1 MTIRAPEPRD
11 RPLLPGRSALL
22 MVDLQHH
29 CCARDGGTFTE
40 EPERWPEARKAAY
53 FAQLE
58 GETLPNAAALADA
71 CRRRGIEV
79 IYCVIEALTRDGRDR
94 GLDHKLSNILVPKG
108 SVEAEIVEAVAPLDD
123 EIVLPKTASGVF
135 PSTNLHYLLRNLGVE
150 DLAIAGVFTD
160 QCVESAVRDAAD
172 LGYRVTLV
180 GDACCGSSPEAHA
193 HTLNAMRGYA
203 RVAATAEIQAEIL
216 AERG

>member
-1 MTIRAPEPRD
+1 MPLPPAPLEPRD
-11 RPLLPGRSALL
+11 RPLKPGRSALL
-22 MVDLQHH
+22 LVDLQRH
-29 CCARDGGTFTE
+29 CCARDGGTFAE
-40 EPERWPEARKAAY
+40 QSNRWSEARTAAY

-58 GETLPNAAALADA
+58 GTTLPNAAALAA
-71 CRRRGIEV
+71 ASRQSGIEV
-79 IYCVIEALTRDGRDR
+79 LYCVIEALTQDGRDR
-94 GLDHKLSNILVPKG
+94 GLDHKLSNILVSKG
-108 SVEAEIVEAVAPLDD
+108 SREAEIMEAVAPAAD

-193 HTLNAMRGYA
+193 RTLEAMRGYA
-203 RVAATAEIQAEIL
+203 RVAATADIL
-216 AERG
+216 AELR

>member
-1 MTIRAPEPRD
+1 MTVGPPEPRD
-11 RPLLPGRSALL
+11 RPLLAGRSALL
-22 MVDLQHH
+22 MVDLQNH
-29 CCARDGGTFTE
+29 CCARDDGTLTE
-40 EPERWPEARKAAY
+40 DPERWPDARQEAY
-53 FAQLE
+53 LGQLE
-58 GETLPNAAALADA
+58 GETLPNAAALAEA

-108 SVEAEIVEAVAPLDD
+108 SVEAQIVEAVAPAED
-123 EIVLPKTASGVF
+123 EIVLPKTASGAF

-150 DLAIAGVFTD
+150 DLAIAGVFAD

-180 GDACCGSSPEAHA
+180 GNACCGSSHEAHT
-193 HTLNAMRGYA
+193 HTLTAMRGYA
-203 RVAATAEIQAEIL
+203 RVAATAEIL
-216 AERG
+216 AELQ